1 MGHSMNVHVLLFLV
15 YSFIGWLIEVIFHF
29 IKKKKFVNRGFLK
42 GPVCP
47 IYGTGAMLVI
57 LTVEPLR
64 DNLLLFTIGAFLVPT
79 LLELFVGISLH
90 TIFKTRWWNY
100 SNRKY
105 HYKGYVSLLFSSL
118 WGAFVF
124 VFIWFFHPGIRNLL
138 MGYPESDVSMA
149 TVIAFSLFA
158 IDVVFTIYK
167 LIDFK
172 ASLEAVKR
180 EKEELAL
187 LIASRVD
194 RAEAIF
200 LEKMEFY
207 QDHIEQLIKRQRRF
221 FNSYPELSSNYFRD
235 VLKDIKATILVRIKN
250 GIHKKK

>member
-1 MGHSMNVHVLLFLV
+1 
-15 YSFIGWLIEVIFHF
+15 
-29 IKKKKFVNRGFLK
+29 
-42 GPVCP
+42 
-47 IYGTGAMLVI
+47 
-57 LTVEPLR
+57 
-64 DNLLLFTIGAFLVPT
+64 
-79 LLELFVGISLH
+79 
-90 TIFKTRWWNY
+90 
-100 SNRKY
+100 
-105 HYKGYVSLLFSSL
+105 
-118 WGAFVF
+118 
-124 VFIWFFHPGIRNLL
+124 
-138 MGYPESDVSMA
+138 MA

>member
-1 MGHSMNVHVLLFLV
+1 MEHSVNVHVLLFLI
-15 YSFIGWLIEVIFHF
+15 YSFIGWIIEVIFHF
-29 IKKKKFVNRGFLK
+29 IKKRRFVNRGFLK

-64 DNLLLFTIGAFLVPT
+64 DNLLLFILGAFLVPT
-79 LLELFVGISLH
+79 LLELFVGIALH
-90 TIFKTRWWNY
+90 TIFKARWWNY

-105 HYKGYVSLLFSSL
+105 QYKGYISLLFSSL

-124 VFIWFFHPGIRNLL
+124 VFIWFFHPAIRNVL
-138 MGYPESDVSMA
+138 MAYPENEVRMVTVMA
-149 TVIAFSLFA
+149 ISLFA
-158 IDVVFTIYK
+158 VDVIFTVYK

-172 ASLEAVKR
+172 ASLETVKR

-194 RAEAIF
+194 RAEYLF
-200 LEKMEFY
+200 KEKMEFY
-207 QDHIEQLIKRQRRF
+207 QAHIEQLIKRQKRF
-221 FNSYPELSSNYFRD
+221 FDSYPDLSSNYFRD
-235 VLKDIKATILVRIKN
+235 VLKDIKGTIMVRFRN
-250 GIHKKK
+250 GIHRKK

>member
-1 MGHSMNVHVLLFLV
+1 MEHSLNVHVLLFLV
-15 YSFIGWLIEVIFHF
+15 YSFIGWMIEVIFHF
-29 IKKKKFVNRGFLK
+29 IKKKRFVNRGFLK

-64 DNLLLFTIGAFLVPT
+64 DNLLLFILGAFLVPT
-79 LLELFVGISLH
+79 LLELFVGIALY

-105 HYKGYVSLLFSSL
+105 QYKGYVSLLFSTL
-118 WGAFVF
+118 WGVFVF
-124 VFIWFFHPGIRNLL
+124 IFIWFFHPGIRSVI
-138 MGYPESDVSMA
+138 MAYPESEVRMA
-149 TVIAFSLFA
+149 AVIGLSLFA

-172 ASLEAVKR
+172 ASLETIKR

-187 LIASRVD
+187 LIASKVD
-194 RAEAIF
+194 HAEIVF
-200 LEKMEFY
+200 KEKMGFY
-207 QDHIEQLIKRQRRF
+207 QEHIEQLIKRQKRF
-221 FNSYPELSSNYFRD
+221 FDSYPELSSNYFFD
-235 VLKDIKATILVRIKN
+235 VLKDIKETIIIRIRH